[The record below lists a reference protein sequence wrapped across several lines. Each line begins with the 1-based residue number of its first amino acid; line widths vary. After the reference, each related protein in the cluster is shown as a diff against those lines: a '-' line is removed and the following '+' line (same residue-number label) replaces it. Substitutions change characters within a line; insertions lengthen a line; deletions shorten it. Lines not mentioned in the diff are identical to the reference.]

1 VFRPQ
6 NSPEQLRAVAE
17 AADASGV
24 DMLWLWEDC
33 FREGG
38 ISTAAAA
45 LAWTSRVR
53 VGIGLLPVPLRNVAL
68 TAMELATL
76 ERLFPGRLEIGIGHG
91 VQEWMGQVGAR
102 AQSPL
107 TLLREYLV
115 ALQRL
120 LAGEPV
126 TTSGRYVNLDGVKL
140 DWPPPTA
147 PRILVGAMGPK
158 TMALAGELAGGTI
171 LTASSSVDGVR
182 QARAQLKAA
191 GAKPDHRLI
200 TSIAA
205 TTGPGAQERLEA
217 DLRDEKLEPSP
228 DLAVAGDAETVAAA
242 VRRWG
247 DAGADAVMLQ
257 PTPEE
262 PDLVSFMYF
271 AGQEVRPL
279 LT

>member
-1 VFRPQ
+1 VTVPALGVVFRPQ

-76 ERLFPGRLEIGIGHG
+76 ERLFPDRLEIGIGHG

-107 TLLREYLV
+107 TLLREYTV
-115 ALQRL
+115 ALKRL
-120 LAGEPV
+120 LAGELV
-126 TTSGRYVNLDGVKL
+126 TTSGRYVNLDAVRL
-140 DWPPPTA
+140 DWPPPAASRAGPRPGSHSARWSSPARPRAVFSKPPCTRGAASTATA
-147 PRILVGAMGPK
+147 PARRPGPS
-158 TMALAGELAGGTI
+158 TPAPRDRCR
-171 LTASSSVDGVR
+171 S
-182 QARAQLKAA
+182 RA
-191 GAKPDHRLI
+191 
-200 TSIAA
+200 
-205 TTGPGAQERLEA
+205 GPGRAA
-217 DLRDEKLEPSP
+217 PGWPAPSRSAP
-228 DLAVAGDAETVAAA
+228 RCAAA
-242 VRRWG
+242 PGGGRCRRVRGTSRR
-247 DAGADAVMLQ
+247 A
-257 PTPEE
+257 
-262 PDLVSFMYF
+262 
-271 AGQEVRPL
+271 RPPPC
-279 LT
+279 

>member
-1 VFRPQ
+1 
-6 NSPEQLRAVAE
+6 
-17 AADASGV
+17 
-24 DMLWLWEDC
+24 
-33 FREGG
+33 
-38 ISTAAAA
+38 
-45 LAWTSRVR
+45 
-53 VGIGLLPVPLRNVAL
+53 
-68 TAMELATL
+68 
-76 ERLFPGRLEIGIGHG
+76 
-91 VQEWMGQVGAR
+91 
-102 AQSPL
+102 
-107 TLLREYLV
+107 
-115 ALQRL
+115 
-120 LAGEPV
+120 
-126 TTSGRYVNLDGVKL
+126 
-140 DWPPPTA
+140 
-147 PRILVGAMGPK
+147 MGPK

-247 DAGADAVMLQ
+247 DAGVDAVMLQ